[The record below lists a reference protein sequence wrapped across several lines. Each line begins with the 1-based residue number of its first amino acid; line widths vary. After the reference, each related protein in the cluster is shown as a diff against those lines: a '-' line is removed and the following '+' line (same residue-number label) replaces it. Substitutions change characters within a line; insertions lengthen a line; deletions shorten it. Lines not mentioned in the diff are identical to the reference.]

1 MRSEQDLLNRARQ
14 FEENALAEV
23 YDSYNLAIY
32 RYAFRYSGDAYL
44 AEECV
49 AETFS
54 RFLGALRDGK
64 GPKEYLRAYLYRIAH
79 NWLTDT
85 YRRQP
90 VPALPLDPNLGTDPA
105 TNPAQ
110 AVALEMEKQ
119 EIRTLLKQLT
129 PEQHQVIVLKYV
141 EEWKNDEIALALEK
155 PVGAIKALQ
164 HRALRSLRRLYE
176 DRQSGQAGISQAESQ
191 GR

>member
-1 MRSEQDLLNRARQ
+1 MPSEQELLNRARH
-14 FEENALAEV
+14 FEQKALAEV
-23 YDSYNLAIY
+23 YDSYNLEIY

-64 GPKEYLRAYLYRIAH
+64 GPNNYLRAYLYRVAH

-90 VPALPLDPNLGTDPA
+90 LPALPLDPNLSTDPA

-110 AVALEMEKQ
+110 AVAAEMENQ
-119 EIRTLLKQLT
+119 EIRQLLDQLT
-129 PEQHQVIVLKYV
+129 PEQRQVIHLKYI
-141 EEWKNDEIALALEK
+141 EEWKNDEIALVLEK
-155 PVGAIKALQ
+155 PVGAVKALQ
-164 HRALRSLRRLYE
+164 HRALRSLRRLYQE
-176 DRQSGQAGISQAESQ
+176 RRPG
-191 GR
+191 

>member
-1 MRSEQDLLNRARQ
+1 MQSERELLKRARL
-14 FEENALAEV
+14 FDEEALAAV
-23 YDSYNLAIY
+23 YDSYNLEIY
-32 RYAFRYSGDAYL
+32 RYAFRSSGDAYL

-64 GPKEYLRAYLYRIAH
+64 GPKDYLRAYLYRVAH

-90 VPALPLDPNLGTDPA
+90 MPALALDPNLGADPA

-110 AVALEMEKQ
+110 AVAIEMENQ
-119 EIRTLLKQLT
+119 EIRELLNHLT
-129 PEQHQVIVLKYV
+129 SEQRQVILLKYV
-141 EEWKNDEIALALEK
+141 EEWKNDEIALALDK
-155 PVGAIKALQ
+155 PVGAVKALQ
-164 HRALRSLRRLYE
+164 HRALRSLRRLFE
-176 DRQSGQAGISQAESQ
+176 EQ
-191 GR
+191 GPDMMRSPEIKTRK